1 MVKKGNGIQ
10 RPPGQG
16 QSKKAKRRRAAK
28 AGMMP
33 RVAVRQ
39 VPNGQLY
46 KQSVSAASSALVA
59 APAAMGRVRR
69 QQAPNMRMAG
79 NGQSCV
85 IRHREY
91 IAELPG
97 ATAFTVTTYVCQP
110 ALQTMF
116 NWLGTMAG
124 NWEKYRFRRLRF
136 VYETESGTTQTG
148 AVVLVFDPDV
158 LDSAPA
164 SKQAALSYKFFTRSP
179 AWKECALEVACGEL
193 QRDWMYTRPGAVPS
207 GADQKLYDVGN
218 LHACVQG
225 SSGATGEL
233 YVEYDIELISPQQAV
248 SSTNPISGKTSG
260 ANALTSSALVGT
272 GATYT
277 SGSNVG
283 WALTDASTFTCT
295 IAGQYMFVLRA
306 NGTVIDCTGLSNSGT
321 ATATVTTAGS
331 TPAAATSCTAM
342 TLVTAQVGQTFVPA
356 ITSATTVTSTTW
368 RIALYNNS
376 LA

>member
-1 MVKKGNGIQ
+1 MVKKGNGVQ

-16 QSKKAKRRRAAK
+16 VSKKAKRRRAAK
-28 AGMMP
+28 AAAKAG
-33 RVAVRQ
+33 VAQPVLSR
-39 VPNGQLY
+39 
-46 KQSVSAASSALVA
+46 KSAASSVLVA

-69 QQAPNMRMAG
+69 QQAPAMRMAG

-97 ATAFTVTTYVCQP
+97 ATAFTATTYVCQP

-116 NWLGTMAG
+116 NWLGTIAG

-136 VYETESGTTQTG
+136 IYETESGTTQTG
-148 AVVLVFDPDV
+148 AVILVFDPDV
-158 LDSAPA
+158 LDAAPA

-179 AWKECALEVACGEL
+179 AWKECSLDIAVQEL
-193 QRDWMYTRPGAVPS
+193 QRDWMYTRPGAVPT

-218 LHACVQG
+218 LHACVVG

-233 YVEYDIELISPQQAV
+233 YVEYEIELVAPQQSV
-248 SSTNPISGKTSG
+248 SSTNPLSGKVSATAG
-260 ANALTSSALVGT
+260 LTATALVGT
-272 GATYT
+272 DAAYT

-295 IAGQYMFVLRA
+295 IAGSYLFTVTIT
-306 NGTVIDCTGLSNSGT
+306 GTVLAATSSLDTGT
-321 ATATVTTAGS
+321 S
-331 TPAAATSCTAM
+331 TITQVQKIGNAAATTAVHCS
-342 TLVTAQVGQTFVPA
+342 LVKAQVGQTFIPA
-356 ITSATTVTSTTW
+356 IDSATTVTAVTW
-368 RIALYNNS
+368 RIALYNYA